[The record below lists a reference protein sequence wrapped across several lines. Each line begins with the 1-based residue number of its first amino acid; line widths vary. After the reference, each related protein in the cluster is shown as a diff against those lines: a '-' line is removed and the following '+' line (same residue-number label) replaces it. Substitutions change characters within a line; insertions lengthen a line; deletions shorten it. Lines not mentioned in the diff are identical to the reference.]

1 MSKNHNLTAA
11 KKAKNDEFYTRRED
25 IEAELMHY
33 ADHFCGKVVYCNC
46 DDPESSEFWKFFMR
60 VFEPWGLKKLIATHY
75 EPNAENFSYMITAE
89 PAPDGSFS
97 YLQKPVLTPLPCNGD
112 FRSAACIELLKE
124 ADIVVTNPPFSLFR
138 EYIAQLVEYGKE
150 FLVIGNM
157 NAITYKEIFPLIREN
172 GLWLGFK
179 ALGSEMYFSV
189 SEEYQKWLVENK
201 KAGSAYKI
209 IDGVVMGRMA
219 AACWFTNLDHKKRHQ
234 PLDLRGNY
242 YHGNESQFPKYDN
255 YDAIEVSKVAEIPC
269 DYFEAFLIPTTAL
282 ASLDSDKVKVVNSQ
296 AKLDAM
302 LAAGEGS
309 GQYIVR
315 LYENHAEVLT
325 AGHSKEDTAAF
336 LHAQGVE
343 EADMRYQSGVMG
355 VPITFLDKY
364 CPEQFEIVAFRKG
377 DDGKDLVFTRERE
390 KEFNRIFI
398 SLCDKYSESDKECR
412 GKDLWADYMRSY
424 HSSPEG
430 VEPVDIVYPLATNL
444 KNTLVNN
451 CTVYGKKTYVRLLVR
466 RR

>member
-1 MSKNHNLTAA
+1 MRMSKNHNLTAA

-33 ADHFCGKVVYCNC
+33 ADHFRGKVVYCNC

-138 EYIAQLVEYGKE
+138 EYIAQLVAYNKQ

-172 GLWLGFK
+172 GLWLGFTSPK
-179 ALGSEMYFSV
+179 EFIQPDGSI
-189 SEEYQKWLVENK
+189 K
-201 KAGSAYKI
+201 KFGNILWY
-209 IDGVVMGRMA
+209 
-219 AACWFTNLDHKKRHQ
+219 TNLDHKKRHQ

-242 YHGNESQFPKYDN
+242 YHGNEAQFPKYDN

-282 ASLDSDKVKVVNSQ
+282 ASLDPDNVKVVTSQ
-296 AKLDAM
+296 AELDAA
-302 LAAGEGS
+302 LAAGEES

-315 LYENHAEVLT
+315 LYEDHAEVLT
-325 AGHSKEDTAAF
+325 AGHSKEDTAVF
-336 LHAQGVE
+336 LHAQGIE

-364 CPEQFEIVAFRKG
+364 CPAQFEIIGLLQSSTEEQAGIPILRIY
-377 DDGKDLVFTRERE
+377 DDF
-390 KEFNRIFI
+390 KE
-398 SLCDKYSESDKECR
+398 
-412 GKDLWADYMRSY
+412 MRQDMTYTGAS
-424 HSSPEG
+424 
-430 VEPVDIVYPLATNL
+430 
-444 KNTLVNN
+444 
-451 CTVYGKKTYVRLLVR
+451 GKKANGNPVLPGKSLKSNFLYNEQTGEYCHSAYAWIVIR
-466 RR
+466 RG

>member
-33 ADHFCGKVVYCNC
+33 ADHFRGKVVYCNC

-138 EYIAQLVEYGKE
+138 EYIAQLVEYNKE

-157 NAITYKEIFPLIREN
+157 NAITYKEIFPIIREN
-172 GLWLGFK
+172 KLWTGFCPYT
-179 ALGSEMYFSV
+179 GSRWFYV
-189 SEEYQKWLVENK
+189 SETDDAAVMSKYKHAKKDSDGRWIVPQK
-201 KAGSAYKI
+201 AI
-209 IDGVVMGRMA
+209 
-219 AACWFTNLDHKKRHQ
+219 WFTNLDHKKRHQ

-255 YDAIEVSKVAEIPC
+255 YNAIEVSKVAEIPC

-282 ASLDSDKVKVVNSQ
+282 ASLDSDKIKVVTSQ
-296 AKLDAM
+296 AELDAA
-302 LAAGEGS
+302 LVAGEGS

-315 LYENHAEVLT
+315 LYEDHAEVLT
-325 AGHSKEDTAAF
+325 AKHSKEDAAAF
-336 LHAQGVE
+336 LHAQGIE

-377 DDGKDLVFTRERE
+377 DDGKDLVFTRESER
-390 KEFNRIFI
+390 EFNRTFV
-398 SLCDKYSESDKECR
+398 SLCDRYRRADEQSQGYE
-412 GKDLWADYMRSY
+412 GKWAEQIRSY
-424 HSSPEG
+424 HNSPEG

-444 KNTLVNN
+444 KNTLVND
-451 CTVYGKKTYVRLLVR
+451 CTVHGKKTYVRVLVR

>member
-33 ADHFCGKVVYCNC
+33 ADHFRGKVVYCNC

-138 EYIAQLVEYGKE
+138 EYIAQLIEYNKQ

-157 NAITYKEIFPLIREN
+157 NAITYKEIFPIIREN
-172 GLWLGFK
+172 RLWTGFCPYT
-179 ALGSEMYFSV
+179 GSRWFYV
-189 SEEYQKWLVENK
+189 SETDDAAIIAKYKHAKRDSDGRWIVPQKAIW
-201 KAGSAYKI
+201 Y
-209 IDGVVMGRMA
+209 
-219 AACWFTNLDHKKRHQ
+219 TNLDHKKRHQ

-242 YHGNESQFPKYDN
+242 YHGSESQFPKYDN

-269 DYFEAFLIPTTAL
+269 DYFEAFLISTAVL
-282 ASLDSDKVKVVNSQ
+282 ASLDPGKVQVVTSQ
-296 AKLDAM
+296 AELDAA

-343 EADMRYQSGVMG
+343 EADMRYQSGVLG

-390 KEFNRIFI
+390 SSTVLSYPCATGIAGLMNNPKDTRVNGRSKYARI
-398 SLCDKYSESDKECR
+398 
-412 GKDLWADYMRSY
+412 
-424 HSSPEG
+424 
-430 VEPVDIVYPLATNL
+430 T
-444 KNTLVNN
+444 
-451 CTVYGKKTYVRLLVR
+451 VR
-466 RR
+466 RKV

>member
-1 MSKNHNLTAA
+1 MHMSKNHNLTAA

-33 ADHFCGKVVYCNC
+33 ADHFRGKVVYCNC

-138 EYIAQLVEYGKE
+138 EYIAQLVEYNKQ
-150 FLVIGNM
+150 FLVIGNK
-157 NAITYKEIFPLIREN
+157 NAITYKELFPLIRESE
-172 GLWLGFK
+172 LWLGY
-179 ALGSEMYFSV
+179 GSPAEFV
-189 SEEYQKWLVENK
+189 TPDGPTK
-201 KAGSAYKI
+201 KVNGLT
-209 IDGVVMGRMA
+209 R
-219 AACWFTNLDHKKRHQ
+219 WFTNLEHKLRHQ

-242 YHGNESQFPKYDN
+242 YHGNETQFPKYDN

-296 AKLDAM
+296 AELDAV

-315 LYENHAEVLT
+315 QYENHAEVLT

-390 KEFNRIFI
+390 FNRTLV
-398 SLCDKYSESDKECR
+398 SLCDKYSGSDKECR
-412 GKDLWADYMRSY
+412 GQDRWADYIRSY
-424 HSSPEG
+424 HSSPKD
-430 VEPVDIVYPLATNL
+430 VEPVDVVYPLVTNL
-444 KNTLVNN
+444 KNTLVND
-451 CTVYGKKTYVRLLVR
+451 CTVYGKKTYVRILIR
-466 RR
+466 RM